1 MERYLRTTLI
11 AACLSIHSSFALAQ
25 ADPPA
30 TGVTPGVILIMSVLI
45 LITAGAAAWLLMWAR
60 RSKRRAQASLT
71 WPQVAGKVIESRL
84 THRVVSGGEGADTI
98 YYKPHIRYAYEVGG
112 RPYQSD
118 TVRFG
123 NLETS
128 VTNKAQ
134 AYLTKYP
141 EGSAVSVRYDPAD
154 PQVATLE
161 SEAATGSLLV
171 FGILMLIMSAACI
184 GLLGYMLTLG

>member
-1 MERYLRTTLI
+1 
-11 AACLSIHSSFALAQ
+11 
-25 ADPPA
+25 
-30 TGVTPGVILIMSVLI
+30 VV
-45 LITAGAAAWLLMWAR
+45 
-60 RSKRRAQASLT
+60 
-71 WPQVAGKVIESRL
+71 GKVIESRL

-118 TVRFG
+118 TVR
-123 NLETS
+123 
-128 VTNKAQ
+128 
-134 AYLTKYP
+134 
-141 EGSAVSVRYDPAD
+141 YDPAD

-184 GLLGYMLTLG
+184 GLFGYMLTLG

>member
-1 MERYLRTTLI
+1 MPMRL
-11 AACLSIHSSFALAQ
+11 AA
-25 ADPPA
+25 
-30 TGVTPGVILIMSVLI
+30 G
-45 LITAGAAAWLLMWAR
+45 
-60 RSKRRAQASLT
+60 
-71 WPQVAGKVIESRL
+71 
-84 THRVVSGGEGADTI
+84 
-98 YYKPHIRYAYEVGG
+98 
-112 RPYQSD
+112 D

-154 PQVATLE
+154 PQVVTLE